1 MKPDEQPPPTVDL
14 FEAVLYV
21 LVGSI
26 LTYFFFE
33 PGKEAI
39 SALVKAA
46 LPSGW

>member
-1 MKPDEQPPPTVDL
+1 MSNDNEPPQKVDW
-14 FEAVLYV
+14 FEAFFYLFW
-21 LVGSI
+21 GSI

-39 SALVKAA
+39 SGFLKSL